1 MRVETFRLKVLVGQ
15 HDINATDAK
24 EKALEVVHISQHPNF
39 SRSNYDN
46 DIAVLRLADPLP
58 DRLFRPACLLAQVRI
73 WPQEECGNAG
83 YWRGKI
89 TSRMLCANA
98 PNRDACKGDS
108 GGPLVIARPHYTLVV
123 ANPPFH
129 HLTPLSSTPFPT
141 TKYYIPI
148 HVAGTALM
156 SFLWDRKRPWAA
168 VTIYSL
174 VALVGSN
181 RVSIYECP
189 ELGGFKFLQ
198 CYADPDVDEN
208 FYTCAWSYEEDT
220 GLPLLAVAGSRGI
233 IRIFHPATQT
243 CIKHYIGHGH
253 AINEVKFHPR
263 DPNLLLSASKDHA
276 LRLWN
281 IMTDVCI
288 AIFGGVEGHRD
299 EVLSAD
305 FDLKGER
312 IMSCGMDHSLKL
324 WRLDKPS
331 MHEAIKQSYS
341 FNPHRA
347 MRPFNSLKEHFPD
360 FSTRDIHRNYVDC
373 VRWMGDLILSKSCEN
388 AIICWKPGRLED
400 NELKP
405 ADNTISV
412 VHRFDYKECEIW
424 FIRFAVDYSQRVIAL
439 GNQCGKTMVWE
450 LGSVAGGSRVS
461 QLIHPRCVAA
471 VRQVTLARGGRVL
484 VTCCDD
490 GTIWRWDKI
499 SS

>member
-1 MRVETFRLKVLVGQ
+1 MNFSDNEADDTSSVESTSNTDNTSRSETPTNSRVKKRRRGKKKTTKQVKPPYKF
-15 HDINATDAK
+15 NCSAK
-24 EKALEVVHISQHPNF
+24 EDHGQ
-39 SRSNYDN
+39 
-46 DIAVLRLADPLP
+46 PL
-58 DRLFRPACLLAQVRI
+58 FGCQF
-73 WPQEECGNAG
+73 N
-83 YWRGKI
+83 
-89 TSRMLCANA
+89 
-98 PNRDACKGDS
+98 
-108 GGPLVIARPHYTLVV
+108 
-123 ANPPFH
+123 H
-129 HLTPLSSTPFPT
+129 HLGEGEPQVF
-141 TKYYIPI
+141 
-148 HVAGTALM
+148 
-156 SFLWDRKRPWAA
+156 A
-168 VTIYSL
+168 V
-174 VALVGSN
+174 VGSN

-189 ELGGFKFLQ
+189 DSGGFKFLQ
-198 CYADPDVDEN
+198 CYADPDVDET
-208 FYTCAWSYEEDT
+208 FYTCAWSYEEET
-220 GLPLLAVAGSRGI
+220 NLPLLAVAGSRGI
-233 IRIFHPATQT
+233 VRVFQPSTQT

-347 MRPFNSLKEHFPD
+347 LRPFNSLKEHFPD

-400 NELKP
+400 TELRP
-405 ADNTISV
+405 GDNCVTM

-450 LGSVAGGSRVS
+450 LGNVAGGSRVS
-461 QLIHPRCVAA
+461 QLVHPRCVAA
-471 VRQVTLARGGRVL
+471 VRQVTLSRNGKIL
-484 VTCCDD
+484 LTCCDD
-490 GTIWRWDKI
+490 GTIWRWDRVNN
-499 SS
+499 SSI